1 MQRNIKINIKCAHRL
16 VSAFYIVQVVL
27 LVVLLNSNNLNTL
40 VVATSLAYTVSK
52 INLATLGALYKIGGS
67 LKLPNA

>member
-1 MQRNIKINIKCAHRL
+1 MQRNIKINIKCAHQS

-27 LVVLLNSNNLNTL
+27 LVVLLNGNNLNTL

-52 INLATLGALYKIGGS
+52 INLAALGALYKIGGS